1 LTAADALRSFPGS
14 AIVQQGGVGLLRR
27 LLLSEK
33 GATTP
38 ARQVIVTEGLMPLVV
53 AAMETHPELATLQV
67 RNAIF
72 VPFAYPFHTLK
83 TRSFLPRQAR
93 DKHTENSKE
102 RMAFRIERGAVDD
115 DADGDPRHHC

>member
-72 VPFAYPFHTLK
+72 VPFAYQFHT
-83 TRSFLPRQAR
+83 
-93 DKHTENSKE
+93 KHTKPIIFTKTGSGQTYGKLQ
-102 RMAFRIERGAVDD
+102 RKDGVSHRERGC
-115 DADGDPRHHC
+115 GR

>member
-72 VPFAYPFHTLK
+72 VPFAYPFHTIKKPIIFTK
-83 TRSFLPRQAR
+83 TGSGQTYGKLQRKDGVSHR
-93 DKHTENSKE
+93 
-102 RMAFRIERGAVDD
+102 ERGC
-115 DADGDPRHHC
+115 GR